1 MLEKD
6 VPLAKGVKNVKG
18 SGHLKRTAAERND
31 VHEKT
36 LISHF
41 QRKVITRVTSLP
53 NHSTGRKSSEQI
65 RSRENASYLRCYI

>member
-31 VHEKT
+31 VHEK
-36 LISHF
+36 IN
-41 QRKVITRVTSLP
+41 LP
-53 NHSTGRKSSEQI
+53 LTAKSYHQG
-65 RSRENASYLRCYI
+65 N